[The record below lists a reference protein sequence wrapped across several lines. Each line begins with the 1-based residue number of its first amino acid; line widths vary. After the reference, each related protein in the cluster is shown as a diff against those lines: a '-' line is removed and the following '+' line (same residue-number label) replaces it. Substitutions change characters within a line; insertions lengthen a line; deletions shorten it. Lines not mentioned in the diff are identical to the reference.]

1 LIFTPRPVRIRY
13 VNDLAATAIAIL
25 GWAGALVSL
34 VTYIMVTRQRL
45 ATDTVR
51 YQVLNMTGAAL
62 LSVSALAN
70 GALPSAVVNVIWVGI
85 GVMAVLAMKR
95 AFLARRLSAGAR
107 RQRELARAGRAR
119 LVAERERWTARATHR
134 SGAGHLAQARPGQL
148 RRRPHQPGSSR
159 PAGRRTERTL
169 RRRSTSP
176 LA

>member
-1 LIFTPRPVRIRY
+1 M
-13 VNDLAATAIAIL
+13 NDLAATAIAVL

-34 VTYIMVTRQRL
+34 ATYIMVTRQRL

-62 LSVSALAN
+62 LGVSALAN

-85 GVMAVLAMKR
+85 GVVAVLAMKR

-119 LVAERERWTARATHR
+119 LVAGRERWTALARR
-134 SGAGHLAQARPGQL
+134 RGSGHLAHARPGQL
-148 RRRPHQPGSSR
+148 RRRPRQPGSSR

-169 RRRSTSP
+169 RRRTTSTV
-176 LA
+176 A

>member
-1 LIFTPRPVRIRY
+1 M
-13 VNDLAATAIAIL
+13 NDLAATAIAVL

-95 AFLARRLSAGAR
+95 AFLARRLSAGAQ

-119 LVAERERWTARATHR
+119 LVAERERWTALATRR
-134 SGAGHLAQARPGQL
+134 SAGSGHLAHARPGQF
-148 RRRPHQPGSSR
+148 RRRPRQPGSSR
-159 PAGRRTERTL
+159 PAGRRLERTAH
-169 RRRSTSP
+169 RWSTTP
-176 LA
+176 VA